1 MLTPET
7 RRHADGAVAGDDYP
21 AGDLLHLVG
30 QSTDLH
36 NAQLV
41 IGKEVDTSLSTRGTD
56 LRVERVVVTN
66 EKVLGKR
73 IRDLHFKERYD
84 VVISRLNR
92 AGVELVASS
101 DASLQFGD
109 ILNLVGRP
117 ASIDAVANVVGNA
130 QQKLQQVQMLPVFI
144 GIGLGFC
151 LGQSRCLCRDSRS
164 R

>member
-1 MLTPET
+1 
-7 RRHADGAVAGDDYP
+7 
-21 AGDLLHLVG
+21 LHLVG

-41 IGKEVDTSLSTRGTD
+41 LGKEVDTSLSTRGTE

-73 IRDLHFKERYD
+73 IRDLPFKERYD

-101 DASLQFGD
+101 DA
-109 ILNLVGRP
+109 R
-117 ASIDAVANVVGNA
+117 
-130 QQKLQQVQMLPVFI
+130 
-144 GIGLGFC
+144 
-151 LGQSRCLCRDSRS
+151 
-164 R
+164 